1 MKSIITKIVC
11 MALIVFCTLAM
22 VACSTE
28 ASAEEPEDL
37 DLIVKMSSSEADA
50 ILAYLNES
58 TAIQNGDISEEDVE
72 YVGTILDRKISRKE
86 FMARYQKIL
95 SGRDN
100 YENYGKAAWDSLKMD
115 IWEQHF
121 AEKRDLYPTTNEIKA
136 YVDEVRLTVESTD
149 KGVKQV
155 ASYAE
160 SLGMTVEDYW
170 NYIAGYVAPQDLNH
184 KRVMGFLGSVN
195 MEPADV
201 DLVTSTFDDDNFLQ
215 SL

>member
-11 MALIVFCTLAM
+11 VALIVFCTLAM
-22 VACSTE
+22 AACSKE
-28 ASAEEPEDL
+28 ASAEEPEDQ

-86 FMARYQKIL
+86 FMARYQMIL

-115 IWEQHF
+115 IWEQDF
-121 AEKRDLYPTTNEIKA
+121 AEKRDLYPTSNEIKA

-149 KGVKQV
+149 KGVKQI